1 MDCASLPRVW
11 ARAPPGEGPNTATGK
26 ALHSCVHDRE
36 GTAGAKLVEGIRDHP
51 LHRGALVT
59 THKVSVF
66 NAAAE
71 LFDELNELA
80 RTFGEISSISKR
92 GTRLHGATKDP
103 ITDVHGPQRRTL
115 GPAARSARAGQPA
128 T

>member
-1 MDCASLPRVW
+1 
-11 ARAPPGEGPNTATGK
+11 
-26 ALHSCVHDRE
+26 
-36 GTAGAKLVEGIRDHP
+36 
-51 LHRGALVT
+51 VT

-80 RTFGEISSISKR
+80 R
-92 GTRLHGATKDP
+92 LYGATKDP